1 MEDASCHP
9 PPRSWEMKVCRC
21 RLIASGEW
29 YYGVAAKRFVILVV
43 LALLFWATTP
53 GGVSVAGMPV
63 ACLGNA
69 EAGTSCWIT
78 IGGFGV
84 IVLGMGAGLVEIG
97 IFGAG
102 VLFATGQLSLGLIAF
117 GQLAL
122 GPIFYCG
129 QVGVGLVGMGQG
141 GLGVLKIGQ
150 GHTGGEGRRFL
161 DQLSDELNELLAF
174 F

>member
-1 MEDASCHP
+1 
-9 PPRSWEMKVCRC
+9 
-21 RLIASGEW
+21 L
-29 YYGVAAKRFVILVV
+29 KRFVILVGLIV
-43 LALLFWATTP
+43 VMTLLFWVSTP
-53 GGVSVAGMPV
+53 SGASVAGMPV
-63 ACLGNA
+63 ACTGNS
-69 EAGTSCWIT
+69 EAVAPCWIAL
-78 IGGFGV
+78 GGFGV
-84 IVLGMGAGLVEIG
+84 IVVGMGAGLVEIG

-150 GHTGGEGRRFL
+150 GDTSGEGRRFL
-161 DQLSDELNELLAF
+161 DQLSGELNELLAF
-174 F
+174 P